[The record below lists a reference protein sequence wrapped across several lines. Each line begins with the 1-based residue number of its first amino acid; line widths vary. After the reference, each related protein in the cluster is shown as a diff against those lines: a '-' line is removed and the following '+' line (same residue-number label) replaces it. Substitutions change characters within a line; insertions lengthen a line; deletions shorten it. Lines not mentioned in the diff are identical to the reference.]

1 MLTLHLSSGDIQLT
15 EEDLLIEMTRSERYF
30 SVEENGITVAL
41 DTQLTDALI
50 EEGFVRE
57 LVSKLQTM
65 RKEAGFNVE
74 DHILVSA
81 ANNDK
86 LIALMQ
92 ANQDVIAADTL
103 ADGMTFGTLDGY
115 TKEWDVNGETIS
127 LAVKKVNG

>member
-1 MLTLHLSSGDIQLT
+1 M
-15 EEDLLIEMTRSERYF
+15 
-30 SVEENGITVAL
+30 
-41 DTQLTDALI
+41 
-50 EEGFVRE
+50 RE

-92 ANQDVIAADTL
+92 ANQAVIAADTL